1 MRFQGL
7 KGLHGNYVRH
17 LWGTMPEACGE
28 PHEVSARSSTR
39 PRPGQARGPGR
50 VTREATAGSSTRP
63 WQLRRSLPGPLR
75 GGCEGTSWEAFR
87 AGMIVP
93 QYNRQAPPTGDYSR
107 RAALCEVVRRGLGQ
121 EASIGRRSRPS
132 IRFMRSV
139 VASTGRAM
147 RSTQACRSMEPR
159 PTRSRPARSSP
170 ADAAPV
176 GRPRRCD
183 R

>member
-1 MRFQGL
+1 MGI
-7 KGLHGNYVRH
+7 
-17 LWGTMPEACGE
+17 TCDICGE
-28 PHEVSARSSTR
+28 PCRRRVGSHTRS
-39 PRPGQARGPGR
+39 RPGQARGLGR
-50 VTREATAGSSTRP
+50 VKHEATAGSSTRP

-75 GGCEGTSWEAFR
+75 GGCEGASWEAFR
-87 AGMIVP
+87 AGSIP
-93 QYNRQAPPTGDYSR
+93 AHYNRQAPPTGDYSR

>member
-1 MRFQGL
+1 MGI
-7 KGLHGNYVRH
+7 
-17 LWGTMPEACGE
+17 TCDICGE
-28 PHEVSARSSTR
+28 PCRRRVGSQARS
-39 PRPGQARGPGR
+39 RPGQARGHGR
-50 VTREATAGSSTRP
+50 VKHEATAGSSTRP
-63 WQLRRSLPGPLR
+63 WQLRRSLPGLLR
-75 GGCEGTSWEAFR
+75 GGCEGTSWEAFH
-87 AGMIVP
+87 AGMVSP

-107 RAALCEVVRRGLGQ
+107 RAALCEDGRRGLGQ
-121 EASIGRRSRPS
+121 EASVGRRSRPS